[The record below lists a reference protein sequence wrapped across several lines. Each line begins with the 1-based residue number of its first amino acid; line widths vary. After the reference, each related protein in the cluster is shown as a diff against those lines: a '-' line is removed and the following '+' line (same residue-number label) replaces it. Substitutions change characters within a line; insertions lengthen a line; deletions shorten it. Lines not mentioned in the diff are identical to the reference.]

1 MYSGEIL
8 KKFRINRNM
17 TQSEVS
23 KGIISRQAYSKIE
36 KGQSEPSF
44 QIFSNLL
51 ERLNYDLSDF
61 MNEKRNLFSE
71 KQYYKIYLQ
80 ALDGTLTENE
90 VEQLYKFSY
99 DHRKENSNLLA
110 LYGKIKGHIH
120 HRYPLIV
127 PNFSREDKQLFKDYI
142 LNLNGHYSLNDLLI
156 IGDFATISI
165 HPDELGDFYDTLPSF
180 KTSDYEYDISSYQL
194 QICKI
199 YNNFSDVFLP
209 HNDLKRA
216 EDCIKKL
223 ENFLKQKLNL
233 RYAFYLKIN
242 KICLEYKKSDNP
254 KILLELLDI
263 AKIMES
269 VGDTETANAI
279 RYQYETYVNET
290 PYVPENA
297 LTSDK

>member
-1 MYSGEIL
+1 
-8 KKFRINRNM
+8 M

-36 KGQSEPSF
+36 KEQSEPSF
-44 QIFSNLL
+44 HIFSSLL
-51 ERLNYDLSDF
+51 DRLNYNLSDF
-61 MNEKRNLFSE
+61 MNEQRNLSAE
-71 KQYYKIYLQ
+71 KQYYKIYLK
-80 ALDGTLTENE
+80 ALEGSLTENE

-99 DHRKENSNLLA
+99 EHRTVNSNLLA
-110 LYGKIKGHIH
+110 LYGKIIGHIH
-120 HRYPLIV
+120 HKYPLIV
-127 PNFSREDKQLFKDYI
+127 PNFSKEDKELFRDYI

-165 HPDELGDFYDTLPSF
+165 DPDELGKFYDTLPSF

-209 HNDLKRA
+209 NNDLKRA
-216 EDCIKKL
+216 EDCINKL

-242 KICLEYKKSDNP
+242 KICLDYQKNKNQ

-263 AKIMES
+263 AKVMES
-269 VGDTETANAI
+269 VGDTETANAL

-290 PYVPENA
+290 TYVPENA